1 MLTARTPLLV
11 ILLMMALTV
20 SLSASS
26 SQVIYS
32 LGGDEDGEYPDTD
45 LVVDS
50 AGNIY
55 GTTVQGG
62 DFSGGTV
69 FQLTPSG
76 TGYVH
81 TVLYNFTSGPDGG
94 QPYKGVTLDSQG
106 NLYGTTVIGGS
117 GGICAGEG
125 CGVVYKL
132 TKNGSTWTQS
142 VIYNFTGRND
152 GYEPGSGVT
161 FDTAGNLYG
170 TTPVGGAKGAGVI
183 YELSPSGSSW
193 TFKLIHTFTGG
204 NDGSGGSAGRLLL
217 DAAGN
222 FYGVCT
228 VGGANGAGTAYKLSL
243 VQGVWKFQTLYAFK
257 GTPDAGF
264 PYSALSMD
272 SSGNL
277 YGTTYYAGANNLG
290 SVYQLS
296 KKGSTWTENLLY
308 SFKGGSDGASPIGNV
323 NVDPSGNLYGTT
335 SEGGAARCSC
345 GTIYMLTLPRG
356 GNWTES
362 IVYRFKNTPDGGFAY
377 NGMTPDGAG
386 HYVGAT
392 VHGGTAGEG
401 AFYQFTP

>member
-1 MLTARTPLLV
+1 MLTSRARHLL
-11 ILLMMALTV
+11 IALLFALAVTA
-20 SLSASS
+20 SAST

-45 LVVDS
+45 LIVDS

-62 DFSGGTV
+62 DFAGGTV
-69 FQLTPSG
+69 FQLTPSAS
-76 TGYVH
+76 GYVH

-94 QPYKGVTLDSQG
+94 QPYKGVTLDAQG

-117 GGICAGEG
+117 GGTCAGEG

-142 VIYNFTGRND
+142 VIYNFTGHND
-152 GYEPGSGVT
+152 GYEPGSGLT
-161 FDTAGNLYG
+161 FDKAGNLYG
-170 TTPVGGAKGAGVI
+170 TTPLGGAKGAGVI

-193 TFKLIHTFTGG
+193 TFKVIHTFTGG
-204 NDGSGGSAGRLLL
+204 SDGSGGSAGRLLQ
-217 DAAGN
+217 DSAGN

-277 YGTTYYAGANNLG
+277 YGTTYYSGANNLG

-296 KKGSTWTENLLY
+296 KKGATWTETLLY
-308 SFKGGSDGASPIGNV
+308 SFKGGTDGASPISNV
-323 NVDPSGNLYGTT
+323 KVDPNGNLYGTT

-345 GTIYMLTLPRG
+345 GTIYQLTLPRG
-356 GNWTES
+356 GQWTES
-362 IVYRFKNTPDGGFAY
+362 IVYRFKNTPDAGFAY

-386 HYVGAT
+386 HYVGGT

>member
-1 MLTARTPLLV
+1 MRKGIFTEPL
-11 ILLMMALTV
+11 
-20 SLSASS
+20 SSADR
-26 SQVIYS
+26 V
-32 LGGDEDGEYPDTD
+32 EC
-45 LVVDS
+45 
-50 AGNIY
+50 
-55 GTTVQGG
+55 
-62 DFSGGTV
+62 
-69 FQLTPSG
+69 
-76 TGYVH
+76 
-81 TVLYNFTSGPDGG
+81 
-94 QPYKGVTLDSQG
+94 
-106 NLYGTTVIGGS
+106 
-117 GGICAGEG
+117 CAGEG

-161 FDTAGNLYG
+161 FDKAGNLYG

-193 TFKLIHTFTGG
+193 TFKLVHTFSGRA
-204 NDGSGGSAGRLLL
+204 DGSGGSAGRLLL

-264 PYSALSMD
+264 PYSALTMD

-277 YGTTYYAGANNLG
+277 YGTTYYSGANNLG
-290 SVYQLS
+290 SVYQLA

-308 SFKGGSDGASPIGNV
+308 SFKGGTDGASPISNV
-323 NVDPSGNLYGTT
+323 NVDANGNLYGTT

-345 GTIYMLTLPRG
+345 GTIYQLTLPRG
-356 GNWTES
+356 GTWTES
-362 IVYRFKNTPDGGFAY
+362 VVYRFKNTPDAGFAY

-392 VHGGTAGEG
+392 VHGGTLGEG